1 MSDFQPVISFRTPK
15 NTLLTVIKAG
25 ISKAQNS
32 WWMTFLMGGIA
43 GAYLALGGLLSVIAA
58 GGFTGAGSLGETN
71 PGLPKL
77 IQAATFPVGLI
88 MVILAGSELFTGN
101 CMFLI
106 LPLIEKKITV
116 KDFCKN
122 WCWSYIGNFIGSV
135 AVGMPSI
142 FVLCIVCPA
151 HSCVTSLF
159 LGIPD

>member
-1 MSDFQPVISFRTPK
+1 MDG
-15 NTLLTVIKAG
+15 LLTVAT
-25 ISKAQNS
+25 A
-32 WWMTFLMGGIA
+32 
-43 GAYLALGGLLSVIAA
+43 
-58 GGFTGAGSLGETN
+58 
-71 PGLPKL
+71 GLPKL

-88 MVILAGSELFTGN
+88 MVILAGSELFTGKGFFPSVPRVSCFSQSTSGN

-142 FVLCIVCPA
+142 FVLCIVCR
-151 HSCVTSLF
+151 CSLLF
-159 LGIPD
+159 DQPFSWDT